1 MKQGTPK
8 GLRLHIALFGRRNVG
23 KSSLL
28 NAIAQQQVAIVSDKP
43 GTTTDPV
50 EKSMELPVIGPVVL
64 IDTAGIDDPGD
75 LGALRVDKTNQAVE
89 RTDIAL
95 IVVGAGQWGNYE
107 EDLVTRFSEKQT
119 PTIVVFNQNDVAGPN
134 EEMLDR
140 LSQLKIPW
148 VFTVANNNTGI
159 FELRSALLNAAPAD
173 KDETIIGDLVAPS
186 DLVVLVTPIDDQAP
200 KGRLILPQV
209 QTIRD
214 LLDHDAYCL
223 VVKDDQLSNA
233 LKDLNAPPKLVVT
246 DSQAFA
252 KVSTVVPHD
261 VPMTSFSILFS
272 RFKGDLATMAAG
284 ANAIKG
290 LKPGDKV
297 LIAEACGHHPGE
309 EDIGKVKIPAL
320 LNKFVGGHLEFF
332 HAQGRDFPSDLSPY
346 KLVIH
351 CGACMWNK
359 KAMLNRLL
367 ECHNQNVPITNYG
380 LTIAFALGILDRAIK
395 PFLAGR

>member
-89 RTDIAL
+89 RADIAL

-119 PTIVVFNQNDVAGPN
+119 PTIVVFNQNDVAGPD
-134 EEMLDR
+134 EKVLDR

-148 VFTVANNNTGI
+148 VFTVASNNTGI

-173 KDETIIGDLVAPS
+173 KDETIIGDLVAPG

-252 KVSTVVPHD
+252 KVSTVVPPD

-284 ANAIKG
+284 ANAIKD

-320 LNKFVGGHLEFF
+320 LNKFVGGQLEFS
-332 HAQGRDFPSDLSPY
+332 HAQGRDFPNDLSPY
-346 KLVIH
+346 KLVVH

-359 KAMLNRLL
+359 KAMLSRLL